1 MQWVAIVGPG
11 TAGKSTLAVS
21 SGEVTGRP
29 VVELD
34 KLFWRAGLAATPPD
48 RWAAIQRELV
58 RHESWI
64 MDGDLGLH
72 DVLDVRLQA
81 ADTVMFLDFPLL
93 RCTWRSIR
101 RSRETA
107 DFWRWL
113 LTYRRR
119 SRPLLLRAI
128 AAHAGDADI
137 HILPTPAAVRQF
149 LTQATYGSSDPP

>member
-64 MDGDLGLH
+64 MDGDPGLH

-137 HILPTPAAVRQF
+137 HVLPTPRALRHF

>member
-1 MQWVAIVGPG
+1 VQRVAIVGPG
-11 TAGKSTLAVS
+11 TAGKLTLAVS
-21 SGEVTGRP
+21 SGEVTGLP

-72 DVLDVRLQA
+72 DVLNVRLQA

-93 RCTWRSIR
+93 RCTWRAIR
-101 RSRETA
+101 RPWETA

-137 HILPTPAAVRQF
+137 HVLLTPRAVRQF

>member
-1 MQWVAIVGPG
+1 VQWVAIVGPG

-64 MDGDLGLH
+64 MDGDPGLH

-137 HILPTPAAVRQF
+137 HVLPTPRALRHF

>member
-1 MQWVAIVGPG
+1 VQWVAIVGPG
-11 TAGKSTLAVS
+11 TAGKLTLAVS
-21 SGEVTGRP
+21 LGEVTGLP

-72 DVLDVRLQA
+72 DVLNVRLQA

-93 RCTWRSIR
+93 RCTWRAIR
-101 RSRETA
+101 RPWETA

-119 SRPLLLRAI
+119 SGPLLLRAI

-137 HILPTPAAVRQF
+137 HVLLTLRAVRQF